1 MSNDKKGKKIMG
13 FRDKAKTKMN
23 ELMER
28 HKQSAEEKDNVSG
41 RFQGLF
47 NMSKIPDGIGFWRPK
62 EGEHVFDVIPYF
74 AGNNHPKYDKGVLT
88 HVLKLNVHTNIGMN
102 FNQFVCTMR
111 HWNEADPIC
120 QYIHSQRGKMS
131 KQAWSQVA
139 PKQRTVYIVWVHD
152 NKEEE
157 DKGPQLWEVAYTF
170 MEEPLEQIS
179 KLPLEGG
186 YVPFSHPDQGKSISF
201 RIVKEGSFTGADG
214 KEQTGTKYKGHQFL
228 DRKKPIPDWVLDK
241 VENLCLD
248 EIVNMHPDFDEVYLA
263 LHGTKNPAS
272 SSFESEKKE
281 LNDIPDPE
289 DIPDPDEDE
298 KLPIEDMKRTEKS
311 QGVKKSEP
319 AKEEIKKS
327 AVDRVVEKK
336 DEKKKSESGKC
347 PGGGVFGKDI
357 NTMSECGDCA
367 IWDDC
372 SDENDSIRKGKK

>member
-1 MSNDKKGKKIMG
+1 MG

-28 HKQSAEEKDNVSG
+28 HKQSAEEKDSTSG
-41 RFQGLF
+41 RYQGLF
-47 NMSKIPDGIGFWRPK
+47 NLSKIPEGIGFWKPK

-74 AGNNHPKYDKGVLT
+74 AGTQHPKYDKGTLT

-111 HWNEADPIC
+111 HWNEVDPIC
-120 QYIHSQRGKMS
+120 QYIHSQRGKME
-131 KQAWSQVA
+131 KKAWSQVA

-157 DKGPQLWEVAYTF
+157 EKGPQLWEVSYSF

-241 VENLCLD
+241 VEQVALD

-263 LHGTKNPAS
+263 LHGSKNPATNS
-272 SSFESEKKE
+272 TESVKQEA
-281 LNDIPDPE
+281 IPEPD
-289 DIPDPDEDE
+289 DIPDPDDDSSYVE
-298 KLPIEDMKRTEKS
+298 
-311 QGVKKSEP
+311 EP
-319 AKEEIKKS
+319 KKEEKK
-327 AVDRVVEKK
+327 AEVPWKEEPKKEEKK
-336 DEKKKSESGKC
+336 KVEPKKEEKKKSESGKC
-347 PGGGVFGKDI
+347 PGGGTFGKDI

-372 SDENDSIRKGKK
+372 SDENDNIRKGKK